1 MLSLKDLISDTQKAG
16 RTELNTLEVDLTS
29 QIAGMARELKTLHE
43 MVSNNRRDV
52 VSLLRNQ
59 GELERTVSS
68 LSEGVQTLAE
78 RVERQ
83 DREMREIREQKEVSP
98 TRPLSEETSPRFALR
113 KLTPR
118 KPRVRPGEGEEREG
132 KKEEVIEGVS
142 RLYINKDGLVTP
154 GTDL

>member
-1 MLSLKDLISDTQKAG
+1 MLSLKDLISDTQKTG
-16 RTELNTLEVDLTS
+16 RSELNTLEVDLTS
-29 QIAGMARELKTLHE
+29 QIAGMARELTTLHE
-43 MVSNNRRDV
+43 MVSNNRRDI

-78 RVERQ
+78 RVERH
-83 DREMREIREQKEVSP
+83 DRELREVKEQKEVSP

-118 KPRVRPGEGEEREG
+118 KPRARLGEEEREG
-132 KKEEVIEGVS
+132 KKEEMIEGVS